1 MQINTSQILAQSPKI
16 HQVSNLKH
24 ENMLNKEISIS
35 LFYNS
40 NQFKSRFFSE
50 MAVLLSSGMD
60 IKKSL
65 EIITAGISRQSER
78 QTVENIFK
86 IIVNGSSLSI
96 ALEKSKIFSPYDY
109 FSIRIGEESGSLP
122 TVLKELA
129 IFYSKRISQK
139 RQISGALTYPI
150 LVLCTTVL
158 SLIFML
164 NFIVPMFEDV
174 FKRFNGNLP
183 AITRAVIVL
192 SKSFSS
198 YTLWIIIVI
207 ISISVVFFLNR
218 KKLWFRKLSSSIL
231 LRMPVVGTIVKL
243 TYITRFCQTLKLL
256 LSSKIHLLDALGM
269 IRQMIGF
276 YPLEIALSD
285 IKEKLTQGIAL
296 SETMNTY
303 SIFDKKMIA
312 MTKVAE
318 EVNKLDLIYEQ
329 LFQQY
334 SDELDTKIKTMNNLL
349 EPILIIFVGG
359 IVAVILI
366 SMYMPIFQMGVNI
379 K

>member
-1 MQINTSQILAQSPKI
+1 MQINTSQILTHSPKV
-16 HQVSNLKH
+16 HHVSNIKH
-24 ENMLNKEISIS
+24 ENILNKEISIS
-35 LFYNS
+35 LFNHN

-65 EIITAGISRQSER
+65 EIITAGLSRQYER
-78 QTVENIFK
+78 HTVENIFK
-86 IIVNGSSLSI
+86 IIVNGSSLSV
-96 ALEKSKIFSPYDY
+96 ALEKSKIFSAYDY

-122 TVLKELA
+122 TVLTELA
-129 IFYSKRISQK
+129 IYYSKKISQK

-150 LVLCTTVL
+150 LVLCTTML

-183 AITRAVIVL
+183 AITRAVIAL

-198 YTLWIIIVI
+198 YSLWIIIVL
-207 ISISVVFFLNR
+207 ISISVVFFLSR
-218 KKLWFRKLSSSIL
+218 SKLWFRKLSSTIL
-231 LRMPVVGTIVKL
+231 LRMPGVGTIVKL

-256 LSSKIHLLDALGM
+256 LSSKVHLLDALGM

-296 SETMNTY
+296 SETMYSY

-318 EVNKLDLIYEQ
+318 EVNKLDVIYEQ
-329 LFQQY
+329 LYQQY

>member
-1 MQINTSQILAQSPKI
+1 MQINTAKILAQSRGA
-16 HQVSNLKH
+16 HHVSIKKH
-24 ENMLNKEISIS
+24 ENILNKNISIP
-35 LFYNS
+35 FFKNN

-50 MAVLLSSGMD
+50 LAVLLSSGMD

-65 EIITAGISRQSER
+65 EIIITGVSKQTER

-86 IIVNGSSLSI
+86 IVVNGSSLSL
-96 ALEKSKIFSPYDY
+96 ALEKSKIFNKYDY
-109 FSIRIGEESGSLP
+109 FSVKIGEESGSLSI
-122 TVLKELA
+122 VLKELA
-129 IFYSKRISQK
+129 IFYSKKLSQN
-139 RQISGALTYPI
+139 RQIIGALTYPI
-150 LVLCTTVL
+150 LVLCTTLL

-183 AITRAVIVL
+183 AITRSVIAL
-192 SKSFSS
+192 SNSFSTL
-198 YTLWIIIVI
+198 TLWILVVI
-207 ISISVVFFLNR
+207 FSLSMFFFLNR
-218 KKLWFRKLSSSIL
+218 KKSWFRKLSSSIL
-231 LRMPVVGTIVKL
+231 IRTPIAGSIIKL

-256 LSSKIHLLDALGM
+256 LTSRIHLLEALDM

-276 YPLEIALSD
+276 YPLEIALFD
-285 IKEKLTQGIAL
+285 IREKLTEGSAL
-296 SETMNTY
+296 SETMQGY

-318 EVNKLDLIYEQ
+318 EVNKLDIIYEQ

-359 IVAVILI
+359 LVAFILV